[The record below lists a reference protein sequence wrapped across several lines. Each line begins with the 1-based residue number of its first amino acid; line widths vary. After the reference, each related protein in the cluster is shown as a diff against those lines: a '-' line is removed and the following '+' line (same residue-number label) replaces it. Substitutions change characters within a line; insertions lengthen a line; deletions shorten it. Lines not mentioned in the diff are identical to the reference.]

1 MRNSPYSSPMPTSCQ
16 PAWIKN
22 LVWAVWFLAQ
32 AILSPTICAADALD
46 GLMQGMRNEGGVA
59 DADAAQRAIQ
69 ARLAKDSSVLG
80 NAIAESYLGQVKASV
95 IDPDRHGGWPC
106 RSSLVYNSSTRR
118 TLTLALNARFKH
130 RPDAFLAYALI
141 CPALYAKDD
150 AMLNTA
156 LNYLRKNDPFL
167 HQLAQSNMGKF
178 WLPFI
183 TNTQKKQA
191 PATAPAKDDPLS
203 LLAR

>member
-1 MRNSPYSSPMPTSCQ
+1 MPTTSQ
-16 PAWIKN
+16 PAWMKN
-22 LVWAVWFLAQ
+22 VLWAVWLLVQ
-32 AILSPTICAADALD
+32 AILSPTVCAADALD
-46 GLMQGMRNEGGVA
+46 GFMEEVRNGGGAV
-59 DADAAQRAIQ
+59 DSDAAQRAIQ
-69 ARLAKDSSVLG
+69 ARLAKDSTVFG

-106 RSSLVYNSSTRR
+106 RSSFVYYSNTRR
-118 TLTLALNARFKH
+118 ALTLALNARFKH

-156 LNYLRKNDPFL
+156 LDFLRKNDPFL

-183 TNTQKKQA
+183 TSTQKKQA
-191 PATAPAKDDPLS
+191 PAAAPAKDDPLS
-203 LLAR
+203 LLSR